1 MDHFSNVGAIFFSK
15 TLALPKPLKFRD
27 VRLYAFAALFAALDV
42 LVPWIFHQFHLAGP
56 TFLPMHFFALLAGLT
71 LGWRAGLLVGLST
84 PLISF
89 GVSGMPISALLP
101 QITFE
106 LIFYGLA
113 AGILREK
120 FNLRIIWA
128 LLGAMLTGR
137 LALGIAVLLLYLGK
151 AMPIPNVLSA
161 IQQGSANIIN
171 PLTYLWLVIQ
181 QGWPGIITQLILIPP
196 LARVL
201 SNWWQKKLDA

>member
-56 TFLPMHFFALLAGLT
+56 TFLPMHIFVLLAGLT

-89 GVSGMPISALLP
+89 GVSGMPILALVP
-101 QITFE
+101 QITCE
-106 LIFYGLA
+106 LAFYGLA

-128 LLGAMLTGR
+128 LLGAMLIGR
-137 LALGIAVLLLYLGK
+137 LALGIAVLLLYWGK
-151 AMPIPNVLSA
+151 TIPIPYVSSA
-161 IQQGSANIIN
+161 IQQGSPNIVN
-171 PLTYLWLVIQ
+171 PFTYIWLVIQ
-181 QGWPGIITQLILIPP
+181 QGWPGIVIQLILIPP
-196 LARVL
+196 LAKVL
-201 SNWWQKKLDA
+201 NKLVA